1 MKVVLFCGGQG
12 MRLRE
17 YSDKIPKPMVP
28 IGYRPILWYVM
39 KYYAHFGH
47 KDFILCLG
55 HQADEIK
62 NYFINYSEFI
72 SNDFVFTKGGAKI
85 DLLNKDID
93 DWKITFVDT
102 GVNSNIGERLLAV
115 QKHLEGE
122 EIFLANYSDGLT
134 DLPLPSMIDEF
145 HKSGKIAML
154 MSSKPSRSFHVA
166 SLDSENN
173 VKELCSL
180 NKLFGVWINAGYF
193 IFKKEIFN
201 YIQPGEELAEEP
213 MQRLIKEKQLAAYPY
228 KGFFHTMDTFK
239 EKQMLDDMHA
249 RGEVPWAVWKTADSE
264 KRVA

>member
-28 IGYRPILWYVM
+28 IGYRPILWHIM

-55 HQADEIK
+55 YQADEIK
-62 NYFINYSEFI
+62 NYFVNYHEYI
-72 SNDFVFTKGGAKI
+72 SNDFVFTKGSKL

-102 GVNSNIGERLLAV
+102 GINANIGERLKAV
-115 QKHLEGE
+115 EKHLEGE
-122 EIFLANYSDGLT
+122 EVFLANYSDGLT
-134 DLPLPSMIDEF
+134 DLYLPDMIDRF
-145 HKSGKIAML
+145 KKANKIGML
-154 MSSKPSRSFHVA
+154 MSSKPSRTFHVA
-166 SLDSENN
+166 TMDEENN
-173 VKELCSL
+173 VKEMCSL

-201 YIQPGEELAEEP
+201 YIRPGEDLAEEP
-213 MQRLIKEKQLAAYPY
+213 MQRLIAEKQLATYPHT
-228 KGFFHTMDTFK
+228 GAFHTMDTFK
-239 EKQMLDDMHA
+239 EKQMLDDMYA
-249 RGEVPWAVWKTADSE
+249 RGEAPWEVWKTGNNQQ
-264 KRVA
+264 KHVA